1 MQFKKN
7 SFFSWFFGPS
17 SEKSFEEMS
26 KLELEAKGRELGIE
40 LDRRRKK
47 EALIKR
53 LEKQM
58 RKQK

>member
-1 MQFKKN
+1 
-7 SFFSWFFGPS
+7 
-17 SEKSFEEMS
+17 MS